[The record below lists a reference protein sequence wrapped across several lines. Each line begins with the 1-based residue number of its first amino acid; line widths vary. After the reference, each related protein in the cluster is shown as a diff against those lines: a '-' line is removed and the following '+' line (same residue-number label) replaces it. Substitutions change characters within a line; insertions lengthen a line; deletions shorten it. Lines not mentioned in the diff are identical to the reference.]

1 MGGGP
6 PGFGLGFTCPAL
18 LGMLLGW
25 SGISGTG
32 LSPPVAAL
40 SRAFPYAVP
49 IPRRSPATPGGRPP
63 GLGSFAFARRYLRNH
78 CCFLFLRVLRCF
90 TSPGVALGG
99 YGLTPRALV
108 SLLVGCP
115 IRRSTDQSVLAAPR
129 GLSQLAAS
137 FVALRCQG
145 IRRMPVSACPKTRS
159 RPHGARPSVRRSLR
173 HSSGKF
179 TCQGPES
186 GNPAIRKAIAPAG
199 GGNGGGN
206 RARTGDIQLAKLA
219 LYQLSYAPDAENNCR
234 TTSGEEGMRR
244 TRPRAGPLSRSGTL
258 SGPARFTSE
267 RPSRDARAP

>member
-1 MGGGP
+1 
-6 PGFGLGFTCPAL
+6 
-18 LGMLLGW
+18 MLLGW

-49 IPRRSPATPGGRPP
+49 IPHRSPATPPGKPG

-99 YGLTPRALV
+99 YGLTPRALAF
-108 SLLVGCP
+108 LPVGCP

-145 IRRMPVSACPKTRS
+145 IRRMPVSACPEIACTRM
-159 RPHGARPSVRRSLR
+159 VR
-173 HSSGKF
+173 
-179 TCQGPES
+179 
-186 GNPAIRKAIAPAG
+186 A
-199 GGNGGGN
+199 
-206 RARTGDIQLAKLA
+206 
-219 LYQLSYAPDAENNCR
+219 
-234 TTSGEEGMRR
+234 
-244 TRPRAGPLSRSGTL
+244 
-258 SGPARFTSE
+258 SGPALVAAFIWFVEKSLRLSKIKKGWNR
-267 RPSRDARAP
+267 RPLHSGVRKFLGF